1 MAPHTMP
8 AATNQLYKHVM
19 HLAGFYWKDRPT
31 QGVYHAADLRRAT
44 TNTNADLIDRWFRY
58 APLIDGNRLDVT
70 DVYEWSG
77 NSCAYFKA
85 IDTIPDPDEFNRQVA
100 QWHRATWNNGLAR
113 MLWVVT
119 PTEVRV
125 FNAYAKPPDS
135 GQVIDNPEVQLF
147 QTVASQLVDIK
158 KARLL
163 RRDIESGAF
172 WESDAGKRIDKDHR
186 VDHELLDD
194 LRLAANNLRQQGLDS
209 PRAHRLLLQTI
220 FVAFLEARGLLPKS
234 VFDGLKANSFAD
246 VVADVGMT
254 RRFFNRMHKEFDAD
268 LFPALSD
275 DDAPASPQMPL
286 TGSQLHVV
294 WRILN
299 KTDQNEQQRFWPYDF
314 RVVPIELISSI
325 YEDFLRTQDEKGAE
339 EHGVH
344 YTPLNLVHLVLSE
357 VLDSSVPLDAKV
369 LDLSCGSGVFLVE
382 ALRRLVARRIARGEP
397 LSRKLIRD
405 VLYNQIFGVD
415 IKSAA
420 VEVAAFS
427 LCLTALELE
436 PSHANGSPI
445 RFPRPLTEG
454 NLFAADAFDRNAPFN
469 SAEPFKSKSFSVVVG
484 NPPWTSPKG
493 KGSRN
498 AAAVPPKHIKYC
510 QTCVP
515 PFPLAHDNPPD
526 PAFFRRAQDFSQKG
540 AKFGMIVAAT
550 RFYSQQEDSQ
560 KVKRAIFSR
569 YRPRVV
575 INLSQ
580 VHRDLFPNA
589 QQPALVLIAE
599 NTPAT
604 ESDTFTLFSV
614 ERSKSF
620 KNHGAFEIGPE
631 SARHLPVLD
640 VATKMDALKVASWGT
655 ARDWVLVQKLL
666 KCDTLSTVLKNMG
679 VTPCSGYNHGTPWK
693 PTPAE
698 MLGKKHLSQDAF
710 HHCGIQLSSLPK
722 FDKPKLEA
730 PRDPKIYRAPLLLI
744 ANSLV
749 RNRNRAASAY
759 VNSDVI
765 YSKMFTGIPVT
776 NIGHRDVRF
785 LNGILNSA
793 VVTYF
798 LFLSSPAWGVERYTL
813 RQTEWMLVPI
823 PSLADAPTGPLESL
837 LEAEKALRDSAAK
850 GADQSALLPNLDR
863 AAYDLYGLSRN
874 ERALVEDMLDLTIDF
889 QCEHE
894 ASAALQACTATEL
907 ERYAAWVIRNIDPIL
922 QSKREYTLNARI
934 FDWPRTKTAK
944 TVTHPSR
951 SLRAVEFSFV
961 KGSPKEDPIDTVNFI
976 DLDAALDMI
985 ANELDEELV
994 ENLYT
999 RRHLRIYDDNRVYVI
1014 KPDQK
1019 RCWSRSAALSDA
1031 DAIIADHL
1039 GD

>member
-1 MAPHTMP
+1 MP

-19 HLAGFYWKDRPT
+19 DLAGFYRKDRPT
-31 QGVYHAADLRRAT
+31 QGVYNAADLKRAT
-44 TNTNADLIDRWFRY
+44 TLTNAEFIDRWFRY
-58 APLIDGNRLDVT
+58 APLIEGNLLDVT

-85 IDTIPDPDEFNRQVA
+85 INTIPEPDEFNRQVA

-135 GQVIDNPEVQLF
+135 GQVIDNREVQLF
-147 QTVASQLVDIK
+147 QTVASQLADIK
-158 KARLL
+158 KHRLT

-172 WESDAGKRIDKDHR
+172 WESDTGRKIDKSHR
-186 VDHELLDD
+186 VDHELLYD
-194 LRLAANNLRQQGLDS
+194 LRLAADNLHQQGLDS

-234 VFDGLKANSFAD
+234 IFDGLQADRFGD
-246 VVADVGMT
+246 VVTDVRMT
-254 RRFFNRMHKEFDAD
+254 RRFFSNMHKEFDGD

-275 DDAPASPQMPL
+275 DDVPASQQPL
-286 TGSQLHVV
+286 LTKDQLHVIR
-294 WRILN
+294 RILN

-325 YEDFLRTQDEKGAE
+325 YEDFLHTQDEQGAE
-339 EHGVH
+339 EHAVH

-357 VLDSSVPLDAKV
+357 TLDPSVPLHAKV

-382 ALRRLVARRIARGEP
+382 ALRRLVARRVARGEP

-405 VLYNQIFGVD
+405 VLYNQLYGVD

-454 NLFAADAFDRNAPFN
+454 NLFAADAFDLNAPFN

-493 KGSRN
+493 KGSKN

-510 QTCVP
+510 QTRVH

-526 PAFFRRAQDFSQKG
+526 PAFFRRAEDFAQTG

-550 RFYSQQEDSQ
+550 RFYSQQQDSQ
-560 KVKRAIFSR
+560 KVKREIFSR
-569 YRPRVV
+569 YRPHVV

-655 ARDWVLVQKLL
+655 PRDWVLLQRLSKHGSLAQFL
-666 KCDTLSTVLKNMG
+666 KHLHVE
-679 VTPCSGYNHGTPWK
+679 PCSGYHRGTPRK
-693 PTPAE
+693 PTPKA
-698 MLGKKHLSQDAF
+698 MLGKKLLTHDAF
-710 HHCGIQLSSLPK
+710 RHCGIEMSSLK
-722 FDKPKLEA
+722 DFREVKLEG
-730 PRDPKIYRAPLLLI
+730 PRNPKIYQAPMLLI
-744 ANSLV
+744 AHSLLG
-749 RNRNRAASAY
+749 NRGAVAFTDKDIVYTKRY
-759 VNSDVI
+759 
-765 YSKMFTGIPVT
+765 TGIPAAT
-776 NIGHRDVRF
+776 IHRETARY
-785 LNGILNSA
+785 LNAVLNSSVA
-793 VVTYF
+793 AYV
-798 LFLSSPAWGVERYTL
+798 LFLTSPVWGVERDET
-813 RQTEWMLVPI
+813 RQDEWMNI
-823 PSLADAPTGPLESL
+823 PLPTPPPSRSPVLIRL
-837 LEAEKALRDSAAK
+837 LNAEKALQDAAVRGLDQK
-850 GADQSALLPNLDR
+850 NLLADLDQ
-863 AAYDLYGLSRN
+863 AAFDLYELSRN
-874 ERALVEDMLDLTIDF
+874 ERALIEDMLNLTIDF
-889 QCEHE
+889 QREHE
-894 ASAALQACTATEL
+894 DSTALHACTAPEL
-907 ERYAAWVIRNIDPIL
+907 ELYADWVIRNIDPIL
-922 QSKREYTLNARI
+922 QSKREYTLNARV

-961 KGSPKEDPIDTVNFI
+961 KGSRKEHRIDTANVK
-976 DLDAALDMI
+976 DLDDALDMI
-985 ANELDEELV
+985 ANELDDELV